1 MVLIAYPLIL
11 HPCRYTLDVMVCGRL
26 ESSHRVARHVTWT
39 LLLSGVG
46 LAIALYVP
54 GINVVFQLLG
64 GTSSAFVCF
73 MLPAAFGW
81 KLSLP
86 QASGAGAV
94 ACTLAGSRTAWW
106 VAPAPSSTL
115 CNARVPHDRHRV
127 SLHAGHCVLDQLS
140 RPDRQHEM
148 SLTRSVM

>member
-26 ESSHRVARHVTWT
+26 ESRHRVTRHVTWT

-94 ACTLAGSRTAWW
+94 ACASLFCAGL
-106 VAPAPSSTL
+106 VVGISSTY
-115 CNARVPHDRHRV
+115 VTV
-127 SLHAGHCVLDQLS
+127 AGLLA
-140 RPDRQHEM
+140 
-148 SLTRSVM
+148 